1 MKKLMGIGLFTLTT
15 ALSTQALAAGGC
27 DALIDRL
34 SAQIQGNGVPAAE
47 FTLEAVPVTQASQ
60 TPGEVI
66 GNCENETRL
75 IVYARQGRD
84 YSPGSSS
91 SSMDSAPTATNAQAS
106 GEQTGS
112 FEGNVT
118 SDTTPQGTSDTPTT
132 GQAPSDSLEAA
143 PAAE

>member
-34 SAQIQGNGVPAAE
+34 SAQIQGNGVPASE

-75 IVYARQGRD
+75 VVYARQGRD
-84 YSPGSSS
+84 YSAGGSSS
-91 SSMDSAPTATNAQAS
+91 SMNSAPAATGSQPSGGQA
-106 GEQTGS
+106 GS
-112 FEGNVT
+112 FEGDVS
-118 SDTTPQGTSDTPTT
+118 SDTSPQGTSDTPTP

-143 PAAE
+143 PAAQ